1 MALYSVLI
9 VDDEEEFREM
19 TSKRLTKRDLECEC
33 APDGDTAL
41 EMIAKKNYD
50 VVLLDVK
57 MPGRDGIE
65 TLREIKK
72 MAPMTEVVMLTGHAS
87 VESGINGIKYGA
99 FDYLMKPMELD
110 PLFEKLNAAYER
122 KRTQQE
128 KIEMAQIKRDMSRPG

>member
-1 MALYSVLI
+1 MARYSVLI

-19 TSKRLTKRDLECEC
+19 TVKRLNKRDLACES
-33 APDGDTAL
+33 AANGDIAL
-41 EMIAKKNYD
+41 DMIAEKKYD

-57 MPGRDGIE
+57 LPGRDGIE
-65 TLREIKK
+65 ILREIKK
-72 MAPMTEVVMLTGHAS
+72 MTPLTEVVILTGHAT

-99 FDYLMKPMELD
+99 FDYLMKPMEFD

-128 KIEMAQIKRDMSRPG
+128 KIVMAHNKKDMSRPG

>member
-1 MALYSVLI
+1 MSLYTVLI

-19 TSKRLTKRDLECEC
+19 TVKRLSKRDLECES

-41 EMIAKKNYD
+41 EMITKKNYD

-65 TLREIKK
+65 TLREIKR
-72 MAPMTEVVMLTGHAS
+72 MTPMTEVVMLTGHAS

-110 PLFEKLNAAYER
+110 ALFEKLNAAYER
-122 KRTQQE
+122 KREQQN
-128 KIEMAQIKRDMSRPG
+128 KIEMAQIKKDMSRPG

>member
-1 MALYSVLI
+1 MARYTVLI

-19 TSKRLTKRDLECEC
+19 TVKRLNKRDLACES
-33 APDGDTAL
+33 AANGDIAL
-41 EMIAKKNYD
+41 DMIAKKNYD

-57 MPGRDGIE
+57 LPGKDGIE
-65 TLREIKK
+65 ILREIKK
-72 MAPMTEVVMLTGHAS
+72 MTPLTEVVILTGHAT

-128 KIEMAQIKRDMSRPG
+128 KIEMTQIKRDMARPS

>member
-1 MALYSVLI
+1 MALYTVLI
-9 VDDEEEFREM
+9 VDDEEEFRDM
-19 TSKRLTKRDLECEC
+19 TVKRLTKRDLECDS

-41 EMIAKKNYD
+41 EMITKKNYD

-72 MAPMTEVVMLTGHAS
+72 MTPMTEVVMLTGHAS

-122 KRTQQE
+122 KRAQQE
-128 KIEMAQIKRDMSRPG
+128 KIEMAQIKKDMSRPF